1 MSVELLVEEWKLRE
15 QLKLPRKQCGAER
28 RRVSGAVI
36 SAAGGVRPDSPQLR
50 EGWGAGDSQVT
61 GDE

>member
-1 MSVELLVEEWKLRE
+1 MPRE
-15 QLKLPRKQCGAER
+15 QGGAER

-36 SAAGGVRPDSPQLR
+36 SAAGGVRPDSAQLR
-50 EGWGAGDSQVT
+50 ERWGAGDSQVT